1 MITHDELEFARPD
14 LEALL
19 LEVLTSVFTEEA
31 YTDDSPLPA
40 GDRVT
45 ARLSILEEAEGFH
58 LGVEIHTGG
67 VLARLLAW
75 RMFGAD
81 DPREPDLLD
90 AVGELGNI
98 AAGNV
103 KSLLFHAARLSL
115 PGARLDGAPAHAP
128 PAGPAAR
135 IPADPAADPADG
147 RTAPVTVG
155 AAVLGQVVRLV
166 LTPGADPDGL
176 TWPPTTDDE
185 LLETQ
190 PRRSWS
196 PTTARPCG

>member
-31 YTDDSPLPA
+31 YPDDSPLPD
-40 GDRVT
+40 GDLVT
-45 ARLSILEEAEGFH
+45 ARLSILEEAGDSH
-58 LGVEIHTGG
+58 LGVEIRTGG

-115 PGARLDGAPAHAP
+115 PGARLAGVLANDPPGA
-128 PAGPAAR
+128 
-135 IPADPAADPADG
+135 PADG
-147 RTAPVTVG
+147 RFAPVTVG
-155 AAVLGQVVRLV
+155 AAVLGQVVRLT

-190 PRRSWS
+190 P
-196 PTTARPCG
+196 

>member
-31 YTDDSPLPA
+31 YPDDSPLPD
-40 GDRVT
+40 GDLVT
-45 ARLSILEEAEGFH
+45 ARLSILEEGGASH
-58 LGVEIHTGG
+58 LGVEIRTGG

-103 KSLLFHAARLSL
+103 KSLLFHAGRLSL
-115 PGARLDGAPAHAP
+115 PGARLDGAAAHAP
-128 PAGPAAR
+128 PAGPAAEL
-135 IPADPAADPADG
+135 PPDPAADPGGD
-147 RTAPVTVG
+147 RHAPVTVG
-155 AAVLGQVVRLV
+155 AAVLGQVVRLT

-190 PRRSWS
+190 P
-196 PTTARPCG
+196 

>member
-31 YTDDSPLPA
+31 YPDDSPLPD
-40 GDRVT
+40 GDLVT
-45 ARLSILEEAEGFH
+45 ARLSILEEDGGSH
-58 LGVEIHTGG
+58 LGVEIRTGG

-115 PGARLDGAPAHAP
+115 PGARLDGAPGPTP
-128 PAGPAAR
+128 PESAGGPTGDA
-135 IPADPAADPADG
+135 ADG
-147 RTAPVTVG
+147 RAAPVTVG
-155 AAVLGQVVRLV
+155 AAVLGQVVRLT
-166 LTPGADPDGL
+166 LIPGADPDGL

-190 PRRSWS
+190 P
-196 PTTARPCG
+196 

>member
-1 MITHDELEFARPD
+1 MITHDELEFAHPD

-31 YTDDSPLPA
+31 YPDDSPLA
-40 GDRVT
+40 DGDLVT
-45 ARLSILEEAEGFH
+45 ARLSILEEGDGSH
-58 LGVEIHTGG
+58 LGVEVRTGG

-115 PGARLDGAPAHAP
+115 PGARLDT
-128 PAGPAAR
+128 GPAAAA
-135 IPADPAADPADG
+135 PVADPAADPAVDPAGG
-147 RTAPVTVG
+147 RAAPVTVG
-155 AAVLGQVVRLV
+155 AAVLGQVVQ
-166 LTPGADPDGL
+166 LTLIPGAQPDGL
-176 TWPPTTDDE
+176 TWPPITDDE

-190 PRRSWS
+190 P
-196 PTTARPCG
+196 

>member
-31 YTDDSPLPA
+31 YPDDGPLPD
-40 GDRVT
+40 GDLVT
-45 ARLSILEEAEGFH
+45 ARLSILEEADGFH

-128 PAGPAAR
+128 PAPL
-135 IPADPAADPADG
+135 PADPAADPGDG
-147 RTAPVTVG
+147 RVAPVTVG

-166 LTPGADPDGL
+166 LTPGADPEGL
-176 TWPPTTDDE
+176 TWPPITDDE

-190 PRRSWS
+190 P
-196 PTTARPCG
+196 